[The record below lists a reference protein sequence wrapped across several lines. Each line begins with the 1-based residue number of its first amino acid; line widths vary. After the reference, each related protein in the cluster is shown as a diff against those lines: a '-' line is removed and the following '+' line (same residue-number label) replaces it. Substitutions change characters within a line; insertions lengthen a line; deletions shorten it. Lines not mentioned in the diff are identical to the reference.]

1 MQLSR
6 RRAVELLG
14 SLGVLSLSG
23 CLGSSGSSETDSSS
37 RNIEDLESDGSQWF
51 DATLEDVRAGES
63 FRIADFEEPVLIQTF
78 AIWCSTCDEQ
88 ERQVDALRSSGDAE
102 FAMVS
107 VNVDPNEDAEAVRE
121 HATSNGYEW
130 QWVTPPSAVTE
141 SLVETFGTSVTHPPN
156 APMIL
161 LCPDGRYKRLENGIK
176 SPETLATELETC

>member
-6 RRAVELLG
+6 RRAVELVGLG
-14 SLGVLSLSG
+14 AMSLSG
-23 CLGSSGSSETDSSS
+23 CLGGSGSDEAASTSG
-37 RNIEDLESDGSQWF
+37 NINDIESDGSQWF

-63 FRIADFEEPVLIQTF
+63 FRIADFEEPVLVQTF
-78 AIWCSTCDEQ
+78 AVWCSTCDEQ
-88 ERQVDALRSSGDAE
+88 ERQVDTLRSEGDTE

-107 VNVDPNEDAEAVRE
+107 INVDPNEDADAVRE

-141 SLVETFGTSVTHPPN
+141 SLVDQFGTSVTHPPN

-161 LCPDGRYKRLENGIK
+161 LCPDGRFERLENGVK
-176 SPETLATELETC
+176 SPETLRSELETC

>member
-1 MQLSR
+1 M
-6 RRAVELLG
+6 ELVG
-14 SLGVLSLSG
+14 GLGVLSLSG
-23 CLGSSGSSETDSSS
+23 CLGGSGEAEDPSSSG
-37 RNIEDLESDGSQWF
+37 NIDDIESDGSQWF
-51 DATLEDVRAGES
+51 AATLEDVRAGES

-78 AIWCSTCDEQ
+78 AVWCSTCDEQ
-88 ERQVDALRSSGDAE
+88 ERQVDTLRSGDGPE

-107 VNVDPNEDAEAVRE
+107 INVDPNEDAEAVRE

-141 SLVETFGTSVTHPPN
+141 SLADYFGTSVTHPPN

-176 SPETLATELETC
+176 SPETLTTELETC